1 MVYNYSYGVKLRGLI
16 WRLIADKRHDRL
28 IRNLQD
34 HFPRVYKPGERDS
47 LAPTM
52 SVIPA

>member
-1 MVYNYSYGVKLRGLI
+1 MVYSYSYGVKLRGLN
-16 WRLIADKRHDRL
+16 WRLIEGKRHDRL

-34 HFPRVYKPGERDS
+34 HYAGVYKPGERDS

-52 SVIPA
+52 FVIPA